1 MIRIQVHPAFFFG
14 DGSKE
19 NGCGLG
25 FVLFSVPHALL
36 FFAVC
41 LSQCLICQVKGNTET
56 SGNTT
61 TSKPVIYFK
70 ALLFVLTVMYV
81 I

>member
-1 MIRIQVHPAFFFG
+1 MNWIFLGGGVRIA
-14 DGSKE
+14 KK

-25 FVLFSVPHALL
+25 FVLFSGPHALL

-41 LSQCLICQVKGNTET
+41 LSQFLICQVKGSTET

-61 TSKPVIYFK
+61 TSKPIIYFK
-70 ALLFVLTVMYV
+70 ALLFILTVV
-81 I
+81 